1 MKRREFIALVGG
13 AAAAWPLLAR
23 AQSTTPRIGYFG
35 PDPTKGPLAA
45 AIYQAFMDEIQLQGF
60 TSGQNFALEY
70 RRLEQDEAALS
81 RDVAGLLQL
90 NVDAFF
96 TDGTEPVLRAV
107 VNATRTVP
115 VVMIATNF
123 DPFARGY
130 VKSLAR
136 PEGNITGVF
145 LRQTELAE
153 KQTELLLDAVPGKQ
167 RLGILWDAIS
177 ADQMAAAERRAKIF
191 GMQVVA
197 LKLEHPPY
205 DFDQAF
211 RTLAENSPQMLLVLS
226 SPFFTATARK
236 LQIWR
241 SPTDS
246 RPCAQPHFAVRC
258 RDFLCAIAHGF
269 LAHTLVPQTTQ
280 VVSVVIGLHLFLLS
294 SDVALAL
301 SNVPRS
307 HSCGPTFGSCLG
319 TVDGLDFCSVDEWF
333 RVARLDRCFRG
344 GPLQGSAYCP
354 EQDTASYRYGIV
366 RGARYGR
373 NCHSRPGQVGIAH
386 AGDARWFYNPEL
398 GCEMVGGN
406 LAVLRYC
413 RHFAF
418 NERAERLVSVAQ
430 LGSHRNGVLYRSFR
444 CRRGTLQCRLVYRT
458 P

>member
-1 MKRREFIALVGG
+1 MRRREFITLLGG
-13 AAAAWPLLAR
+13 AAAAWPLAAR
-23 AQSTTPRIGYFG
+23 ARSTTPRIGYFG

-60 TSGQNFALEY
+60 TSGQNFAVEY

-96 TDGTEPVLRAV
+96 TDGTEPALRAV

-191 GMQVVA
+191 GMQVDS

-226 SPFFTATARK
+226 SPFFTVY
-236 LQIWR
+236 R
-241 SPTDS
+241 SQLADLAISYRLPTMFIFKTYVE
-246 RPCAQPHFAVRC
+246 A
-258 RDFLCAIAHGF
+258 G
-269 LAHTLVPQTTQ
+269 
-280 VVSVVIGLHLFLLS
+280 GLLS
-294 SDVALAL
+294 YGADLIAMHRQAAIQMAKILKGRKVGDIPIEQPNRFDLSVNLKTAKALGLEL
-301 SNVPRS
+301 STSILVRA
-307 HSCGPTFGSCLG
+307 
-319 TVDGLDFCSVDEWF
+319 DE
-333 RVARLDRCFRG
+333 VI
-344 GPLQGSAYCP
+344 
-354 EQDTASYRYGIV
+354 E
-366 RGARYGR
+366 
-373 NCHSRPGQVGIAH
+373 
-386 AGDARWFYNPEL
+386 
-398 GCEMVGGN
+398 
-406 LAVLRYC
+406 
-413 RHFAF
+413 
-418 NERAERLVSVAQ
+418 
-430 LGSHRNGVLYRSFR
+430 
-444 CRRGTLQCRLVYRT
+444 
-458 P
+458 